1 MTATINATTS
11 QGVVVTPDNSGN
23 VVLQYNGITSPAFA
37 VHASGGQTISSPGAQ
52 KVIFDAKEFDSSSS
66 FNTSTSTYTVPV
78 SGYWQINAHIAY
90 DPLTA
95 NEVSSFLYRNGVEY
109 KRGTRSQASGQALYL
124 VINALIYANANDTL
138 SVYTYQSTGTNKLLE
153 NLSGT
158 GIWAAVSRGN
168 YFNGCLVRGA

>member
-37 VHASGGQTISSPGAQ
+37 VHVSGGLTLGYSGAQ
-52 KVIFDAKEFDSSSS
+52 KITFDAKEFDTANS
-66 FNTSTSTYTVPV
+66 FNTGTSTYTIPV
-78 SGYWQINAHIAY
+78 SGYWQINAQISY

-95 NEVSSFLYRNGVEY
+95 NEVSCFLYRNGAEY

-124 VINALIYANANDTL
+124 VINTLIYANANDTL
-138 SVYTYQSTGTNKLLE
+138 SVYTYQSSGSNKNLE
-153 NLSGT
+153 NLSGN
-158 GIWAAVSRGN
+158 GIWAGISRGN
-168 YFNGCLVRGA
+168 NFNGCLVRGA